1 MTTYIIKRILYFIP
15 TFILISII
23 IFTVIRLPPGDP
35 LTSYEQ
41 HLVTELNHTPFEA
54 KEICDQIREWYKI
67 GNIWIVEYFYWITL
81 FLTGDFGYSFAHN
94 TAVSSIIGER
104 VFYSFLICVY
114 LF

>member
-81 FLTGDFGYSFAHN
+81 FLTGDFGYQ
-94 TAVSSIIGER
+94 
-104 VFYSFLICVY
+104 L
-114 LF
+114 LL